1 MIAKQLS
8 GSSSCRTTPGR
19 NHDRSSPTS
28 HLADYCNGPAGSIQ
42 PIVQGGRDLCL
53 TPVVEGVILDQPKV
67 CCERVTAKRSLPQK
81 TKTED
86 SEWTHRRCRR
96 Q

>member
-1 MIAKQLS
+1 MIQELTHDREAAFRFFELQN
-8 GSSSCRTTPGR
+8 TPGR

-53 TPVVEGVILDQPKV
+53 TPVVGGVILDQPKV
-67 CCERVTAKRSLPQK
+67 CCER
-81 TKTED
+81 
-86 SEWTHRRCRR
+86 
-96 Q
+96 